1 MMKTNRAKRI
11 GAALLA
17 FAIAAST
24 YVGTSLSVF
33 AADSW
38 PNDTASAEPTF
49 AGYRVKD
56 VKNWSLE
63 TDPDAELMRAQV
75 PLQNRNEA
83 FKATQAKTYLE
94 SDAQVMLMQ
103 GDYGN
108 SFFGSTMYTNEFS
121 EHVLNFWQYTDYY
134 SPWHG
139 AATAYTPQSLYDP
152 VTSDWRARGFEFG
165 IVNIP
170 NPAYTNAAHKNGVMS
185 IACIYFDPTFRPGQ
199 TCADM
204 IEKDSEG
211 SFPVADQ
218 LIAMAEYYGYDGYF
232 LNQEEGFYEDFKPFM
247 AYLTAHGLWTQW
259 YDTNST
265 FNSSKAAW
273 LKDSTYGQIHN
284 SVFVNYG
291 SYGGIDTQ
299 LSYAESIDVDPF
311 AEIFYGLECNQNK
324 FSGGHSSAS
333 NITGLY
339 DGTGNP
345 RASVAL
351 FTPSDWY
358 QRGVDELSISSGS
371 SKPLMQQ
378 NEYQWMV
385 AERERM
391 FFSGVYCDPTDTG
404 KKAGYSR
411 TDVGRIERF
420 RLGRRG

>member
-56 VKNWSLE
+56 VKNWSPE

-121 EHVLNFWQYTDYY
+121 EHVLNFWQYADYY

-185 IACIYFDPTFRPGQ
+185 IACIYFDPAFRPGQ

-211 SFPVADQ
+211 NFPVADQ

-232 LNQEEGFYEDFKPFM
+232 LNQEEGTYADFKPFM

-291 SYGGIDTQ
+291 SYGSIDTHH
-299 LSYAESIDVDPF
+299 SYAESIEVDPF
-311 AEIFYGLECNQNK
+311 AEFFYVL
-324 FSGGHSSAS
+324 
-333 NITGLY
+333 
-339 DGTGNP
+339 
-345 RASVAL
+345 
-351 FTPSDWY
+351 
-358 QRGVDELSISSGS
+358 
-371 SKPLMQQ
+371 
-378 NEYQWMV
+378 
-385 AERERM
+385 
-391 FFSGVYCDPTDTG
+391 
-404 KKAGYSR
+404 
-411 TDVGRIERF
+411 
-420 RLGRRG
+420 